1 MAQLGLLLC
10 ILLDD
15 IVYPWLVAL
24 NHWTRCWSTHGSP
37 LCLREWNN
45 WANTQAN
52 QLEWPLVTKWLQ
64 QFLGSSVVLVW
75 HLIEIFRTICLCTRS
90 SGNLFQHHN
99 HFQEQWSPTDQLRIF
114 KYRVFQKNSFRIFL
128 VIYRILNILTIRGK
142 SGHFRKFYMGSWLNP
157 IWTDPFD
164 WSWANC
170 ALACFFRG
178 LAMAMAMYP
187 RSVLI
192 GLKMA

>member
-24 NHWTRCWSTHGSP
+24 NHWTRCWSRHGSP

-114 KYRVFQKNSFRIFL
+114 KYRVFQKNSF
-128 VIYRILNILTIRGK
+128 
-142 SGHFRKFYMGSWLNP
+142 
-157 IWTDPFD
+157 
-164 WSWANC
+164 
-170 ALACFFRG
+170 FFRG
-178 LAMAMAMYP
+178 LTMAMAMCP

-192 GLKMA
+192 GLKMGQKFSESEPFLRRSHIPFREFRGKTQG